1 MQNNYYTD
9 NIISENVLKIL
20 DFLEKN
26 YLVKQYLIRGKNYVI
41 IKLYTQLKDV
51 YQIDFIIPLSKYE
64 SELESIESSI
74 GTITYKGKL

>member
-1 MQNNYYTD
+1 MTMICLVRLILSYT
-9 NIISENVLKIL
+9 L
-20 DFLEKN
+20 
-26 YLVKQYLIRGKNYVI
+26 
-41 IKLYTQLKDV
+41 DV